1 MHIDDYLLKMKNL
14 ATACE
19 LIEDINF
26 LLCIF
31 AGLVIEN
38 NAFATSILTWYVPIA
53 LIELS
58 ILFLSFE
65 KTLDLS

>member
-38 NAFATSILTWYVPIA
+38 NAFATSILT
-53 LIELS
+53 
-58 ILFLSFE
+58 
-65 KTLDLS
+65 